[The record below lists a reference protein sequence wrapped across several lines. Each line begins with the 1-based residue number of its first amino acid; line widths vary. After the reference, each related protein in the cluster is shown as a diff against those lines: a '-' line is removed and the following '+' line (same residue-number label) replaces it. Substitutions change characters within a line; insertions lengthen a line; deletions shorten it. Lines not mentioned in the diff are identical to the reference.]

1 MLRLRGRQ
9 MSMTGFFYQFVP
21 TRLLFICSQNKWRS
35 LTAERLF
42 DNHPTYEA
50 SSAGTEPGA
59 RVRITAGHLG
69 WAEVIFVMERR
80 HADRLREKFAQELF
94 GKKLVILRI
103 SDNYHLQDPAL
114 IALLQQK
121 LGEHLGPALFS

>member
-9 MSMTGFFYQFVP
+9 MSTTGFFYQFVP
-21 TRLLFICSQNKWRS
+21 TCLLFICSQNKWRS